1 MARSIPGVLDTRATT
16 GNPSEHRKGKRLKE
30 KKKKRREERGRREE
44 TRDKEEIKRW
54 EQEYAR

>member
-30 KKKKRREERGRREE
+30 KKKKRRKRSKR
-44 TRDKEEIKRW
+44 RDKR
-54 EQEYAR
+54 